1 MNTPENNQLSEPTL
15 LDVYIKLER
24 ISGQLDGIDQR
35 ANVAEND
42 IGVLYKRTSNILERL
57 SIAESRIISA
67 ETSANNSWSHS
78 TGIITMFISI
88 AAVLV
93 AMFGPPIAG

>member
-1 MNTPENNQLSEPTL
+1 MQGSDLPEYPTL
-15 LDVYIKLER
+15 LDVYVKLER
-24 ISGQLDGIDQR
+24 ISGQLDSIAQR
-35 ANVAEND
+35 AEALEKD

-67 ETSANNSWSHS
+67 ENEASNSWSHS
-78 TGIITMFISI
+78 TGIITMFISV